1 VYKRMVKYLVGF
13 VCAIML
19 YGCTSDCFYDS
30 TIGSSA
36 TIGLII
42 PSESIINC
50 EVLNKLD
57 GCRIKIKEPCYVK
70 HSFSITN
77 STTWFGLITTGT
89 IANNHIEV
97 CSTNIIHQTQ
107 K

>member
-1 VYKRMVKYLVGF
+1 MVKYLVGF

-42 PSESIINC
+42 PSESIINF

-57 GCRIKIKEPCYVK
+57 GCRIKIKETCYIS

-77 STTWFGLITTGT
+77 STTWFGLITTSS
-89 IANNHIEV
+89 AVSNKIEIS
-97 CSTNIIHQTQ
+97 STNAVPSVSY
-107 K
+107 